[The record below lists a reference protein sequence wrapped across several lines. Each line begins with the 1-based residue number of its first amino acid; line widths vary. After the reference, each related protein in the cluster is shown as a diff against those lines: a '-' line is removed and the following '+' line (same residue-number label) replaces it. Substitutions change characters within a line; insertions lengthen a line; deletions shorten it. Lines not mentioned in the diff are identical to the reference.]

1 MSTSARH
8 KLGVTLIA
16 IGILSGI
23 VIANITAM
31 VRGETGDFQR
41 TDRFQWSGL
50 NIIITASTYT
60 TYTLPLLWLIPSFAL
75 FAAGITCLIWPTRKP
90 PRLRT

>member
-1 MSTSARH
+1 MSTSTRH

-23 VIANITAM
+23 VIANISAM
-31 VRGETGDFQR
+31 VRGETGDVHR
-41 TDRFQWSGL
+41 TERFQLSGL

-60 TYTLPLLWLIPSFAL
+60 TYTLPLLWLLPSFAL
-75 FAAGITCLIWPTRKP
+75 FAAGIVCSAWPSRKP
-90 PRLRT
+90 PRLSS